1 MLLMPACYSTYRTVL
16 KVEHC
21 HSAYHTAQF
30 YVMLLFYS
38 AFTTRTTTPPLR
50 CSDGC
55 DLTSYE
61 GGLRMYEFRQCAL
74 SAFKL
79 QFLPNTG
86 SERVLHVYDEG
97 LLLCMTY

>member
-1 MLLMPACYSTYRTVL
+1 
-16 KVEHC
+16 
-21 HSAYHTAQF
+21 
-30 YVMLLFYS
+30 
-38 AFTTRTTTPPLR
+38 
-50 CSDGC
+50 
-55 DLTSYE
+55 
-61 GGLRMYEFRQCAL
+61 MYEFRQCAL